1 MQVQILAHVVLRIA
15 RVTTTNKLGTAWA
28 WVIRDRKGR
37 EIDADRCVK
46 HLEEC
51 EQTGHA
57 AAAIAEECG
66 GDVAKYW
73 EAVIAGELAERCK
86 GLRLRRRGV

>member
-1 MQVQILAHVVLRIA
+1 MQVQILSRVILRIA
-15 RVTTTNKLGTAWA
+15 RVTATNKLGTAWS
-28 WVIRDRKGR
+28 WVVRDRTGR
-37 EIDADRCVK
+37 EIDAECVK

-57 AAAIAEECG
+57 AAAIADECG

-73 EAVIAGELAERCK
+73 QAVLAEALAERCK
-86 GLRLRRRGV
+86 GMRLRRRGV